1 MCSFEGSG
9 VSWDKGLRLFV
20 VSLVKILCELC
31 IWVTDRNKIQIY
43 KNEWTFWISFCSD
56 CQLTSLDLNP

>member
-43 KNEWTFWISFCSD
+43 KKKKKRKKKEM
-56 CQLTSLDLNP
+56 